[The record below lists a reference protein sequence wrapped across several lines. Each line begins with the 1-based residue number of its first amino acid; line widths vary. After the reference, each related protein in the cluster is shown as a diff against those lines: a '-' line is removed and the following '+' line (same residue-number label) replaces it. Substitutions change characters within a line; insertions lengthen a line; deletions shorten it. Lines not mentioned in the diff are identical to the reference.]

1 MWSNS
6 PLVLLSVRLGERFRL
21 RLPLGLWAVSG
32 LLLSLDGLLAWVP
45 GTWGG
50 RLRPLSDGAYAF
62 LRELQA
68 QPPQELVN
76 VRLRDKEGPVQVSAR
91 TLGPLPAKK
100 EGARPR
106 RGMPWALCLPWEL
119 AACWLSLLL
128 VGLLLEQSL
137 GGLLGGGALLFLWRL
152 LPRPVLL
159 ALLLLDGAA
168 PLDAEDEAAMAVA
181 EKVPHLLVVVNK
193 SDLPRKLDIGALA
206 DRFDNVLSVSAKTGE
221 GMAALCE
228 AIGEQFPTGTE
239 TQGELLTNARQ
250 ADAVGRALHCVQN
263 ARASL
268 RIGMTPD
275 VVLTDA
281 EGALEAL
288 GELNGKHIRED
299 LVDTIFSRFCVGK

>member
-1 MWSNS
+1 M
-6 PLVLLSVRLGERFRL
+6 
-21 RLPLGLWAVSG
+21 GLWAVSG

-50 RLRPLSDGAYAF
+50 RLRPLSDGTYAF

-76 VRLRDKEGPVQVSAR
+76 VRLRDREGPVQVSAR
-91 TLGPLPAKK
+91 TWGPLPAKK

-159 ALLLLDGAA
+159 ALLLPVNLPLAGLFTPVVDG
-168 PLDAEDEAAMAVA
+168 
-181 EKVPHLLVVVNK
+181 LLVAWACAWTGVSLGLWGCLAAALALGIARLPLARWK
-193 SDLPRKLDIGALA
+193 WARGMPPALLPR
-206 DRFDNVLSVSAKTGE
+206 
-221 GMAALCE
+221 
-228 AIGEQFPTGTE
+228 
-239 TQGELLTNARQ
+239 
-250 ADAVGRALHCVQN
+250 
-263 ARASL
+263 
-268 RIGMTPD
+268 
-275 VVLTDA
+275 
-281 EGALEAL
+281 
-288 GELNGKHIRED
+288 
-299 LVDTIFSRFCVGK
+299 

>member
-1 MWSNS
+1 MWSNA

-62 LRELQA
+62 LRVLQA

-76 VRLRDKEGPVQVSAR
+76 VCLRDKEGPVQVSAR
-91 TLGPLPAKK
+91 TWGPLPAKK

-159 ALLLLDGAA
+159 ALLLPVNLPLAGLFTPVVDG
-168 PLDAEDEAAMAVA
+168 
-181 EKVPHLLVVVNK
+181 LLVAWACAWTGVSLGLWGCLAAALALGIARLPLARWK
-193 SDLPRKLDIGALA
+193 WARGMPPALLPR
-206 DRFDNVLSVSAKTGE
+206 
-221 GMAALCE
+221 
-228 AIGEQFPTGTE
+228 
-239 TQGELLTNARQ
+239 
-250 ADAVGRALHCVQN
+250 
-263 ARASL
+263 
-268 RIGMTPD
+268 
-275 VVLTDA
+275 
-281 EGALEAL
+281 
-288 GELNGKHIRED
+288 
-299 LVDTIFSRFCVGK
+299 

>member
-1 MWSNS
+1 MWSNA

-91 TLGPLPAKK
+91 TWGPLPAKK

-159 ALLLLDGAA
+159 ALLLPVNLPLAGLFTPVVDG
-168 PLDAEDEAAMAVA
+168 
-181 EKVPHLLVVVNK
+181 LLVAWACAWTGVSLGLWVAWPPPWRWGLPACPWPGGSGPGGCPPPCYRGERRFTK
-193 SDLPRKLDIGALA
+193 HTRRESTPPSGDWGRRFLWVLPRDAPH
-206 DRFDNVLSVSAKTGE
+206 FFT
-221 GMAALCE
+221 AAREFFTTLLC
-228 AIGEQFPTGTE
+228 QK
-239 TQGELLTNARQ
+239 
-250 ADAVGRALHCVQN
+250 
-263 ARASL
+263 
-268 RIGMTPD
+268 
-275 VVLTDA
+275 VV
-281 EGALEAL
+281 
-288 GELNGKHIRED
+288 
-299 LVDTIFSRFCVGK
+299 

>member
-1 MWSNS
+1 MWSNA

-32 LLLSLDGLLAWVP
+32 LLLSLDGLLALVP

-50 RLRPLSDGAYAF
+50 RLRPLSDGTYAF

-76 VRLRDKEGPVQVSAR
+76 VRLRDREGPVQVSAR
-91 TLGPLPAKK
+91 TWGPLPAKK
-100 EGARPR
+100 EGARPC

-159 ALLLLDGAA
+159 ALLLPVNLPLAGLFTPVVDG
-168 PLDAEDEAAMAVA
+168 
-181 EKVPHLLVVVNK
+181 LLVAWACAWTGVSLGLWGCLAAALALGIARLPLARWK
-193 SDLPRKLDIGALA
+193 WARGMPPALLPR
-206 DRFDNVLSVSAKTGE
+206 
-221 GMAALCE
+221 
-228 AIGEQFPTGTE
+228 
-239 TQGELLTNARQ
+239 
-250 ADAVGRALHCVQN
+250 
-263 ARASL
+263 
-268 RIGMTPD
+268 
-275 VVLTDA
+275 
-281 EGALEAL
+281 
-288 GELNGKHIRED
+288 
-299 LVDTIFSRFCVGK
+299 